1 MIKKIHR
8 WLPLL
13 VLIGLLVLF
22 FSLHL
27 DKYLSF
33 NALRENH
40 ALLIAW
46 TQTHYFIAP
55 LIFIV
60 FYTTAV
66 AISIPGAVLLT
77 LTGGFLF
84 GVFWGVLFVVISAT
98 LGATILFFAVRTAL
112 GDWFAQKASGWIER
126 MCQGFQHNAFSYLVT
141 LRLIPLFPF
150 WAVNIVPA
158 FLNIRAKTF
167 ITATFIGIIPGTTV
181 YVMVGN
187 GLSQIFAANQTPN
200 LGIIFELQ
208 ILGPLLALA
217 VLSLMPVLYQFLTR
231 KHQNHH
237 SFSDISRVIN
247 CDLAIIGGGAGGLSL
262 ASGCSQLGLK
272 VVLVESGKM
281 GGDCLNYGCIPSKS
295 LLAAAKTFYYA
306 KHATHFGVH
315 TEAIK
320 VNFQQV
326 MQHVHQII
334 DNISEHDS
342 VQRFESLGVQV
353 IKQVGKFLTPDT
365 LQAGDSI
372 IKAKRFVI
380 ATGSSPFIPPIPGLD
395 TVSYFTNE
403 TIFDLKEQP
412 EHLIVIGGGPI
423 GCELAQAFAML
434 GSKVT
439 LLEGLN
445 LLPKDDPDCVAVL
458 RTQMKSMNI
467 LIYEQ
472 IEITQINSHPDAG
485 ISVCFEFQNTQ
496 FTITASHLLIAT
508 GRRANVTPLDLEK
521 AGVKFTSKGVEVNKY
536 LQTSN
541 KKIYALGDVTGLYQ
555 FTHMASYHAG
565 IVLRNIVFKLP
576 SKVDYR
582 AIPWVTYTDPE
593 LAHVGLGASDALKH
607 PDSQIIEWPFVDND
621 RAQTEHT
628 LNGKIKII
636 TDNKARI
643 LGVTIVGPHAGE
655 LILPWV
661 MAIRE
666 KKNLRSF
673 TDVIVP
679 YPTLSEISKRV
690 AGNFYAPKLFSN
702 KTRTL
707 VRWLQKI
714 G

>member
-33 NALRENH
+33 NALKENH

-46 TQTHYFIAP
+46 TRTHYFVAP

-60 FYTTAV
+60 FYTIAV
-66 AISIPGAVLLT
+66 AISIPGAVLFT

-84 GVFWGVLFVVISAT
+84 GIFWGVLFVVISAT

-126 MCQGFQHNAFSYLVT
+126 MRQGFQHNAFSYLVT

-150 WAVNIVPA
+150 WVVNIVPA
-158 FLNIRAKTF
+158 LLNIRAKTF
-167 ITATFIGIIPGTTV
+167 IIATFIGIIPGTTV

-200 LGIIFELQ
+200 LGIILELQ

-217 VLSLMPVLYQFLTR
+217 VLSLMPVVYQFSTR
-231 KHQNHH
+231 KHQNHQN
-237 SFSDISRVIN
+237 FSDISQVIN

-320 VNFQQV
+320 IDFQQV
-326 MQHVHQII
+326 MQHVHQVI

-342 VQRFESLGVQV
+342 IQRFESLGVQV
-353 IKQVGKFLTPDT
+353 IKQVGKFLNSNA

-395 TVSYFTNE
+395 TVSYLTNE

-412 EHLIVIGGGPI
+412 KHLIVIGG
-423 GCELAQAFAML
+423 C
-434 GSKVT
+434 
-439 LLEGLN
+439 LLVVNWL
-445 LLPKDDPDCVAVL
+445 K
-458 RTQMKSMNI
+458 
-467 LIYEQ
+467 
-472 IEITQINSHPDAG
+472 
-485 ISVCFEFQNTQ
+485 
-496 FTITASHLLIAT
+496 HLLC
-508 GRRANVTPLDLEK
+508 
-521 AGVKFTSKGVEVNKY
+521 
-536 LQTSN
+536 
-541 KKIYALGDVTGLYQ
+541 
-555 FTHMASYHAG
+555 
-565 IVLRNIVFKLP
+565 
-576 SKVDYR
+576 
-582 AIPWVTYTDPE
+582 W
-593 LAHVGLGASDALKH
+593 ALKLLCWR
-607 PDSQIIEWPFVDND
+607 D
-621 RAQTEHT
+621 
-628 LNGKIKII
+628 
-636 TDNKARI
+636 
-643 LGVTIVGPHAGE
+643 
-655 LILPWV
+655 
-661 MAIRE
+661 
-666 KKNLRSF
+666 
-673 TDVIVP
+673 
-679 YPTLSEISKRV
+679 
-690 AGNFYAPKLFSN
+690 
-702 KTRTL
+702 
-707 VRWLQKI
+707 
-714 G
+714 